1 MYVPQLGPAVP
12 RRGNAVSRWVGR
24 VVLQS
29 GGWKFEG
36 EVPDEPKF
44 VIIVVPHTSNWDFI
58 VGVGALFA
66 LGFRVSFLGKH
77 TLFKW
82 PLGTFMRW
90 LGGVPVERS
99 VSRDRVGENI
109 NAFKSADK
117 MILAVAP
124 EGTRKLVKDWK
135 TGFYH
140 VADGAHVP
148 IVPVAFDYGTNTIRL
163 HPRFWTTGDKE
174 SDISRLKD
182 FYRTVVP
189 KNPENFKL

>member
-1 MYVPQLGPAVP
+1 MYVPELGPAVP
-12 RRGNAVSRWVGR
+12 RRGNAISRWIGR
-24 VVLQS
+24 AVLQA
-29 GGWKFEG
+29 GGFKFKG

-66 LGFRVSFLGKH
+66 LGFRISFLGKH

-90 LGGVPVERS
+90 LGGIPVERS

-109 NAFKSADK
+109 SAFRSADK

-140 VADGAHVP
+140 VAEGARVP
-148 IVPVAFDYGTNTIRL
+148 IVPVAFDYGSKTIEL
-163 HPRFWTTGDKE
+163 FLPFWTTGEKE
-174 SDISRLKD
+174 NDIRRLKD
-182 FYRTVVP
+182 LYREVIP
-189 KNPENFKL
+189 KNPENFQL